1 MALVTRLLREL
12 SWPELRHHPWRN
24 LAALLAVTLGVAL
37 AFSVQLI
44 NTSALSEFSSA
55 VRAVNGVPDF
65 ELRGQPRG
73 FDEALFERV
82 ARHPGIDIAS
92 PVIEIDTYAFDAQ
105 GARVALKVIGLDA
118 LVAGPLS
125 PALMP
130 SLTSSPDD
138 SNARSAMLDPGA
150 IFLNAQARQRLAAGG
165 TAPALA
171 MLRVQTPSGSS
182 TLQVAGSIGASGA
195 ALAVMDIAGVQT
207 TFGWLGRLGRIDVRL
222 RAGAD
227 KASVLRELALPPGV
241 RAAAP
246 DEAAQRVSNVSRA
259 YRVNLTVL
267 ALVALFTGAFLVF
280 SILSLS
286 VAKRAPQLALLGVLG
301 LSGTER
307 LALVLAESALL
318 GLLGSALGLA
328 LGTALAALALRLLAG
343 DLGGGYFPGVAPQ
356 LQFDAGAAA
365 VYGALGV
372 VAAMVGGWLPAR
384 AAQQLA
390 PAQALKGLGVG
401 DAGGVSGAGGAGGAG
416 TRTGFVTALRAASLG
431 PLLLVAGVALAFAP
445 PLGGIPLAA
454 YLSVACLLFGGIAC
468 VPAGVAALLKGI
480 APPRHALALLAVER
494 ARHQRHTAT
503 IAVAGVVASLSLAVA
518 LTVMVASFRD
528 SVTQWLDTVLPADLY
543 LRAGAAAAGDVVAL
557 PAELPHRAAQLAG
570 VARVEA
576 QRVTTLALDPAKPAV
591 VLIAR
596 PLTDP
601 ARDLPLVGDLVAMPV
616 ATGQAAGT
624 TTAAAATVYV
634 SEAMVSLYGAAPGTL
649 LRLPLGVS
657 PQGVQPD
664 LQPSGRLNH
673 KNDKNDSQAGD
684 QATAAAS
691 TGTLVFV
698 RGVWRDY
705 ARQHGAIAIA
715 AVDYQRLTGDMRV
728 NDLALWLLPAQ
739 GANVAPLQAA
749 LRALSTELGLDG
761 TLLEFASAGEIRTL
775 SLRIFD
781 RSFAVTYWLQAVAIA
796 IGLFGIAASFSAQVL
811 ARRKEFGLLAHLG
824 LTRAEVLTVVAVEG
838 AVWTAAGALLGLA
851 LGLAVSVVLVK
862 VVNPQSFNWT
872 MDLLL
877 PWARLAALCGAVIVA
892 GTLTAWLAAR
902 SAAGRDMALAVK
914 EDW

>member
-82 ARHPGIDIAS
+82 ARHPGVDIAS

-125 PALMP
+125 PALLP
-130 SLTSSPDD
+130 SLTPSLTTSADD
-138 SNARSAMLDPGA
+138 SNARSALLDPGA
-150 IFLNAQARQRLAAGG
+150 IFLNAQARQRLAAAG
-165 TAPALA
+165 TAPASA
-171 MLRVQTPSGSS
+171 SSITIATLRVQTPSGSS

-356 LQFDAGAAA
+356 LQFDAAAAA

-401 DAGGVSGAGGAGGAG
+401 DAGGVD
-416 TRTGFVTALRAASLG
+416 TRTGFVAALRAASMG

-445 PLGGIPLAA
+445 PWGGIPLAA

-557 PAELPHRAAQLAG
+557 PAELPRRAAQLAS

-601 ARDLPLVGDLVAMPV
+601 ARDLPLVGNLVAMPV
-616 ATGQAAGT
+616 AAG
-624 TTAAAATVYV
+624 AAAVYV

-649 LRLPLGVS
+649 FRLPLGVVQ
-657 PQGVQPD
+657 PAGQPD
-664 LQPSGRLNH
+664 LQPGG
-673 KNDKNDSQAGD
+673 QAD
-684 QATAAAS
+684 DQSSRPANVQATASGA
-691 TGTLVFV
+691 GTLVFV

-715 AVDYQRLTGDMRV
+715 AVDYQRLTGDTRV

-739 GANVAPLQAA
+739 GANAAPLQAA
-749 LRALSTELGLDG
+749 LRALATELGLDG
-761 TLLEFASAGEIRTL
+761 ALLEFASAGEIRSL

-877 PWARLAALCGAVIVA
+877 PWARLAALCGAVVVA

>member
-1 MALVTRLLREL
+1 MSGPAQFALFPLVARLLREL

-65 ELRGQPRG
+65 ELRGPSGG
-73 FDEALFERV
+73 FDEALYERV
-82 ARHPGIDIAS
+82 ARHPGVAIAS
-92 PVIEIDTYAFDAQ
+92 PVIEIDTYAFNAE
-105 GARVALKVIGLDA
+105 GARVALKVIGIDA
-118 LVAGPLS
+118 LVAAPLS
-125 PALMP
+125 PALM
-130 SLTSSPDD
+130 
-138 SNARSAMLDPGA
+138 ARPADVSARFAVLDPGA
-150 IFLNAQARQRLAAGG
+150 IFLNAQAQQRLAGSGASGAASAASAAS
-165 TAPALA
+165 APPASE
-171 MLRVQTPSGSS
+171 LRVQTPSGS
-182 TLQVAGSIGASGA
+182 TRLRVAGSIGASGA
-195 ALAVMDIAGVQT
+195 ALAVMDIAGVQS

-227 KASVLRELALPPGV
+227 KATVLRDLALPPGV
-241 RAAAP
+241 RVAAP

-307 LALVLAESALL
+307 LVLVLAESALL

-328 LGTALAALALRLLAG
+328 LGTGLAALALRLLAG

-356 LQFDAGAAA
+356 LQFDAGTAAI
-365 VYGALGV
+365 YGTLGV
-372 VAAMVGGWLPAR
+372 VAAMIGGWLPAR

-390 PAQALKGLGVG
+390 PAQALKGLGIG
-401 DAGGVSGAGGAGGAG
+401 DASAAGSG
-416 TRTGFVTALRAASLG
+416 TGWVAALRAVSLG
-431 PLLLVAGVALAFAP
+431 PLLLIAGVALAFVP

-454 YLSVACLLFGGIAC
+454 YVSVACLLFGGIAC
-468 VPAGVAALLKGI
+468 VPAGVATLLKGI

-494 ARHQRHTAT
+494 ASHQRHTAT

-543 LRAGAAAAGDVVAL
+543 VRAGAATGAGDVVAMPADL
-557 PAELPHRAAQLAG
+557 PRRAAQLAG

-576 QRVTTLALDPAKPAV
+576 QRVTTLVLDPAKPAV

-601 ARDLPLVGDLVAMPV
+601 ARNLPLVGELVPMP
-616 ATGQAAGT
+616 AGANPASAKS
-624 TTAAAATVYV
+624 AAAAVYV
-634 SEAMVSLYGAAPGTL
+634 SEAMVNLYGAAPGTT
-649 LRLPLGVS
+649 LRLPLARGQTTNATTATS
-657 PQGVQPD
+657 A
-664 LQPSGRLNH
+664 
-673 KNDKNDSQAGD
+673 AGGD
-684 QATAAAS
+684 GAESAEGA
-691 TGTLVFV
+691 GTLVFV

-715 AVDYQRLTGDMRV
+715 AGDYQRLTGDMRV
-728 NDLALWLLPAQ
+728 NDLALWLLPTRGVNADS
-739 GANVAPLQAA
+739 LQAA
-749 LRALSTELGLDG
+749 LRGVATELGLDG
-761 TLLEFASAGEIRTL
+761 ALLEFASVGEIRTL

-877 PWARLAALCGAVIVA
+877 PWARLAGLCAAVIVA

-902 SAAGRDMALAVK
+902 QAAGRDMALAVK

>member
-1 MALVTRLLREL
+1 MLLPHLLRQL

-44 NTSALSEFSSA
+44 NQSALSEFGAA

-65 ELRGQPRG
+65 ELRGQRSG
-73 FDEALFERV
+73 FDEALYERV
-82 ARHPGIDIAS
+82 ARHPQVAIAS
-92 PVIEIDTYAFDAQ
+92 PVIEIDTYAFDAN

-118 LVAGPLS
+118 LVAAPLA
-125 PALMP
+125 PALLP
-130 SLTSSPDD
+130 RPADGTDRFALLAPD
-138 SNARSAMLDPGA
+138 A
-150 IFLNAQARQRLAAGG
+150 IFLNPPTRSLLPAG
-165 TAPALA
+165 T
-171 MLRVQTPSGSS
+171 LRVQTPTGRT
-182 TLQVAGSIGASGA
+182 TLRVLGSIGAGGVDGAASAADAGSSASERGA
-195 ALAVMDIAGVQT
+195 ALAVMDIAGAQT
-207 TFGWLGRLGRIDVRL
+207 SFGWLGRLSRIDVRL
-222 RAGAD
+222 RPGAD
-227 KASVLRELALPPGV
+227 RAAVLRELALPPGL
-241 RAAAP
+241 RAAAA
-246 DEAAQRVSNVSRA
+246 DEAAQRISNVSRA

-301 LSGTER
+301 LSGGER

-318 GLLGSALGLA
+318 GALGSGLGLV
-328 LGTALAALALRLLAG
+328 LGTGLAALALRLLAG
-343 DLGGGYFPGVAPQ
+343 DLGGGYFPGVAPP
-356 LQFDAGAAA
+356 LQFDAASAA

-372 VAAMVGGWLPAR
+372 AAALVGGWLPAR
-384 AAQQLA
+384 AAQRLA
-390 PAQALKGLGVG
+390 PAQALKGLN
-401 DAGGVSGAGGAGGAG
+401 
-416 TRTGFVTALRAASLG
+416 ASLAPAG
-431 PLLLVAGVALAFAP
+431 PVWVGPALLVAGVVLALVP

-454 YLSVACLLFGGIAC
+454 YVSVACLLLGGIAC
-468 VPAGVAALLKGI
+468 VPVGVGALLQGI

-543 LRAGAAAAGDVVAL
+543 VRTGSSIVAADVVTL
-557 PAELPHRAAQLAG
+557 PADMPRRAALLAG
-570 VARVEA
+570 VQRAEA
-576 QRVTTLALDPAKPAV
+576 QRVLPLQLAAAQPAV

-596 PLTDP
+596 ALADP
-601 ARDLPLVGDLVAMPV
+601 AKDLPLVGDLLPLPADRPTV
-616 ATGQAAGT
+616 TGSSP
-624 TTAAAATVYV
+624 TALTPVYV
-634 SEAMVSLYGAAPGTL
+634 SEAMVSLYGAAPGTTL
-649 LRLPLGVS
+649 NLPLGSSVS
-657 PQGVQPD
+657 LP
-664 LQPSGRLNH
+664 
-673 KNDKNDSQAGD
+673 
-684 QATAAAS
+684 
-691 TGTLVFV
+691 VFV

-705 ARQHGAIAIA
+705 ARQFGAIAMA
-715 AVDYQRLTGDMRV
+715 GADYRRLTGDLRV
-728 NDLALWLLPAQ
+728 NDLALWLQP
-739 GANVAPLQAA
+739 GANPAAVQQA
-749 LRALSTELGLDG
+749 LRGLASELGLDG
-761 TLLEFASAGEIRTL
+761 GLLEFASAGEIRSL

-824 LTRAEVLTVVAVEG
+824 LTRGQVLTVVAVEG
-838 AVWTAAGALLGLA
+838 AVWTAAGALLGLL

-862 VVNPQSFNWT
+862 VVNPQSFHWT

-877 PWARLAALCGAVIVA
+877 PWGRLGLLCAAVVLA

-902 SAAGRDMALAVK
+902 SAAGRQMALVVK